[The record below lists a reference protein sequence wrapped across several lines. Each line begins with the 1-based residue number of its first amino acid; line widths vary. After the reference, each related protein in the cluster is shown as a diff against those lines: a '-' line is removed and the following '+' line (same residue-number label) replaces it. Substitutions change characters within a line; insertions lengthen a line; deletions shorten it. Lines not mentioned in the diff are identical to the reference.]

1 MRFGCVAHRARRF
14 VGPVCVRWRR
24 QNVRRVRVCACV
36 VCVRAVRTR
45 RPFGRAAA
53 RRRRRRKKY
62 YRTLT
67 SRHPRPTDNSGRIAN
82 TATAGGHLNHHHRRR
97 HHHYC
102 YYDYYYYCYYIMCT
116 QTSHRLLLLSLY
128 IVACIYIYIYS
139 VITVYYDGILGFF
152 RFLTQHCFYI
162 IKKNTC
168 MYNVY
173 IIDNSNHNIIMVD
186 LFFSNYFFPHRV
198 I

>member
-1 MRFGCVAHRARRF
+1 MTTRPLFYAVNTSDDSRILVQCNITLSPYSLNAAIETKKENGSRDMRFGCVAHRARRF

-24 QNVRRVRVCACV
+24 QSVRRVRVCACV

-67 SRHPRPTDNSGRIAN
+67 SRHPRPTDNSGCIAN
-82 TATAGGHLNHHHRRR
+82 TATAGGHLNHHHRHR

-128 IVACIYIYIYS
+128 IVACI
-139 VITVYYDGILGFF
+139 
-152 RFLTQHCFYI
+152 
-162 IKKNTC
+162 
-168 MYNVY
+168 
-173 IIDNSNHNIIMVD
+173 
-186 LFFSNYFFPHRV
+186 
-198 I
+198 